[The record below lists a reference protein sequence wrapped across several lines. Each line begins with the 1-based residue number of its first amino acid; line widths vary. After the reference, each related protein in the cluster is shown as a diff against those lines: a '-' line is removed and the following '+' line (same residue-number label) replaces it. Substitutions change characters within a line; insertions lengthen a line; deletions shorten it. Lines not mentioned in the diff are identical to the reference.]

1 MLPRVSCA
9 KTVSFA
15 ELATKLRE
23 FESSLLDQP
32 RCVTEEEMRHWG
44 GLIEIL
50 HESVGE
56 DMEWRPFPNPP
67 PPEPDYP
74 TGRAGSKKRKRLRLN
89 YEQQLSEFRKAQAE
103 WSQRYPTQDEC
114 SKHNRE
120 VESLRT
126 IVRNRR
132 KTFEEIKNNRG
143 WPPVREV
150 PWEILPMDRWPGS
163 QGEVRA
169 LIREDPRGGYC
180 PERIL
185 HARDLG
191 AVVIWRGLGR
201 DFGEYLAFEY
211 ENTDNVL
218 LESPK
223 EGNAAYVLKADWRS
237 LSRLTKQELNRYYSS
252 WIERFVHRHDVD
264 WASAIERAI
273 FR

>member
-1 MLPRVSCA
+1 M
-9 KTVSFA
+9 SFA

-23 FESSLLDQP
+23 FEDGIFDEP
-32 RCVTEEEMRHWG
+32 RFVTEEEMRHWG
-44 GLIEIL
+44 GLVDIL
-50 HESVGE
+50 HEKVGQH
-56 DMEWRPFPNPP
+56 MEWRPFPNSP

-74 TGRAGSKKRKRLRLN
+74 TGRAAQKKRQRLRRE
-89 YEQQLSEFRKAQAE
+89 YQQKLSEFREAQLE
-103 WSQRYPTQDEC
+103 WFQKHPTQDEC

-132 KTFEEIKNNRG
+132 KTFEEVKNNRG

-150 PWEILPMDRWPGS
+150 PWEILPPGQWPRS
-163 QGEVRA
+163 QAEVRA
-169 LIREDPRGGYC
+169 LIREDPRAEYC
-180 PERIL
+180 AERIL
-185 HARDLG
+185 HARGLG

-252 WIERFVHRHDVD
+252 LIERFVHRHDVD